1 MQSTMY
7 FKAPII
13 IHYVGTS
20 TVFENHRKKSHSTLR
35 ATFTFWVEQLKC
47 QKWSIW
53 RVLKTWSLLSNRV
66 NRQVNF
72 YDGTKIG
79 GKRQFSWLF
88 LARKLFFFL
97 PIFFKSITK
106 FHMEFYASSTFFQ
119 QVTNEDVKVCNDYMQ
134 YQNRKPVLLLQL
146 I

>member
-1 MQSTMY
+1 MPKMVNLAS
-7 FKAPII
+7 
-13 IHYVGTS
+13 
-20 TVFENHRKKSHSTLR
+20 FEN
-35 ATFTFWVEQLKC
+35 LKFIVFLIIF
-47 QKWSIW
+47 S
-53 RVLKTWSLLSNRV
+53 V
-66 NRQVNF
+66 
-72 YDGTKIG
+72 KIVH
-79 GKRQFSWLF
+79 
-88 LARKLFFFL
+88 FL